1 MLENLQEMRVWQS
14 LVTTEKERINEDNA
28 SVGDDWKFKGS
39 GEVLGKS
46 DEALDYFTRLLF

>member
-1 MLENLQEMRVWQS
+1 MLENLQEMRVCRVLFWQ
-14 LVTTEKERINEDNA
+14 LKRVNHEDNA

-46 DEALDYFTRLLF
+46 DEALDYFTKFL

>member
-1 MLENLQEMRVWQS
+1 M
-14 LVTTEKERINEDNA
+14 IGA

-46 DEALDYFTRLLF
+46 DKALDYFTKFPF